1 MKLINHHTCYS
12 GGAEGADSYFEFF
25 AEKFNVS
32 VVAYSYKTKHHKSEN
47 KHELTDDQFKEGV
60 ENVMKANEVLKR
72 SKINQYLKFL
82 CTIKMWRNGFI
93 GIFSIRIL
101 SN

>member
-47 KHELTDDQFKEGV
+47 KHELTYDEFKQGV

-72 SKINQYLKFL
+72 SKINQY
-82 CTIKMWRNGFI
+82 
-93 GIFSIRIL
+93 
-101 SN
+101 

>member
-32 VVAYSYKTKHHKSEN
+32 VVAYSYKTKHHKSDN
-47 KHELTDDQFKEGV
+47 KRELTDDEFKEGV

-72 SKINQYLKFL
+72 SKIN
-82 CTIKMWRNGFI
+82 T
-93 GIFSIRIL
+93 
-101 SN
+101 